1 MHKGGVNVAHII
13 RSITISLIIVFF
25 FLFSVTLVITKDLL
39 EEEDEN
45 WSLFASASSVMAVF
59 IAYLV
64 MVLIVVS

>member
-1 MHKGGVNVAHII
+1 MAHVI

-25 FLFSVTLVITKDLL
+25 FLLSISLVITKDLL

-45 WSLFASASSVMAVF
+45 WSLFASASSVMAIF